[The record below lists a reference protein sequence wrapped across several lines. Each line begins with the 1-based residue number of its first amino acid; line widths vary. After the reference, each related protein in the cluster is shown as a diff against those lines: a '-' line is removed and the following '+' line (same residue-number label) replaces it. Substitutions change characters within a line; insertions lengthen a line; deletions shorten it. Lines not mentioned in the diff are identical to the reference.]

1 MATKA
6 AAKAEA
12 LGNYTEV
19 EYDGETYSVPPTM
32 EWDLDVLEA
41 LEDGQIVKAVRSLL
55 GEEQYTK
62 FKFKKRTVADLNE
75 LFEEIG
81 KAAGFSGN

>member
-1 MATKA
+1 MTTKA
-6 AAKAEA
+6 IKAEA
-12 LGNYTEV
+12 QSTYTEV

-41 LEDGQIVKAVRSLL
+41 LEDGQIVKAVRALL
-55 GEEQYTK
+55 GEEQYAK
-62 FKFKKRTVADLNE
+62 FKSTKPTVADLNA